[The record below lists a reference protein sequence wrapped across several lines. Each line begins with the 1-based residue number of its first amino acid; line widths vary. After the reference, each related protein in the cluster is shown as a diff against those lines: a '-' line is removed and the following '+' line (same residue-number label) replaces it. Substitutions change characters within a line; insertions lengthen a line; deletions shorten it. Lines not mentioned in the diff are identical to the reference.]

1 MGWNI
6 TGDLESYVAGA
17 GEFLRANPAENT
29 VPLGL
34 IEMLRA
40 QGEDAFGDG
49 PVFGWWR
56 SGTDGVRGACLQAG
70 SYPLLLSAM
79 PEEAAAELAGV
90 LADRSLH
97 GVNGD
102 APAARAFA
110 TAWEHHTGTAPEVRM
125 RQRLYRLEELEM
137 PDPLPSGTARAGI
150 AADRDLVRTWFT
162 AFERESMGPAVSV
175 SSAMAD
181 DRLGYGGIALWELDG
196 TPVSMAGR
204 TRIVSGMARI
214 GPVYTPPGQRR
225 RGYGAAITAV
235 LTASALEAGAT
246 VVVLFTDLAN
256 PTSNRVYQR
265 IGYRAVSDRLILAFG
280 G

>member
-6 TGDLESYVAGA
+6 TGDLETYVAGA

-34 IEMLRA
+34 IETLRA
-40 QGEDAFGDG
+40 QGEDAFGNG

-56 SGTDGVRGACLQAG
+56 SGTDGVRGACLQTGA
-70 SYPLLLSAM
+70 YPLLLSAM

-90 LADRSLH
+90 LADRPLH

-110 TAWEHHTGTAPEVRM
+110 AAWEHHTGTAPEVRM
-125 RQRLYRLEELEM
+125 RQRLYRLEELEI
-137 PDPLPSGTARAGI
+137 PDPLPPGTARAGI
-150 AADRDLVRTWFT
+150 AADRDLVRAWFT
-162 AFERESMGPAVSV
+162 AFEEEAMGPASD

-181 DRLGYGGIALWELDG
+181 DRLDYGGIALWELDG

-204 TRIVSGMARI
+204 TRIVSGMTRI
-214 GPVYTPPGQRR
+214 GPVYTPPEHRR
-225 RGYGAAITAV
+225 RGYGAAVTAV

-246 VVVLFTDLAN
+246 EVVLFTDLAN
-256 PTSNRVYQR
+256 PTSNSVYLR
-265 IGYRAVSDRLILAFG
+265 IGYRAVSDRLVLAFG
-280 G
+280 R